1 MTRIIQAEK
10 VRLYDL
16 EKKFHLRLLEN
27 ENFFLEWQEN
37 LPELTELE
45 KQQLDRVKASYFNL
59 TKRPMLEDMVKM
71 VVLSP
76 LLNFSG
82 FYLPP
87 FYTTTEESVEIAA
100 QDEGVTIRGKIDI
113 LVLQDQLWII
123 VIESK
128 QVGFSLEV
136 GIPQALA
143 YMLANP
149 LPDKPVFGLVTNG
162 SNFIFIKLIQ
172 QGYPYY
178 ALSDEFTLRRGN
190 DLYMV
195 LRILKHLG
203 QLLIATNQN
212 EL

>member
-1 MTRIIQAEK
+1 MTQIIQAEK
-10 VRLYDL
+10 VKLYDL
-16 EKKFHLRLLEN
+16 EKKFQLSLSEDEH
-27 ENFFLEWQEN
+27 FFPEWREN
-37 LPELTELE
+37 LPELTDDE
-45 KQQLDRVKASYFNL
+45 KQQLDRVKASYLNL
-59 TKRPMLEDMVKM
+59 TKRLMLEDMVKM

-76 LLNFSG
+76 LLNYAG

-87 FYTTTEESVEIAA
+87 FYSTSEESVEIYDE
-100 QDEGVTIRGKIDI
+100 DEGVTIRGKIDV
-113 LVLQDQLWII
+113 LVLQDQLWVI

-149 LPDKPVFGLVTNG
+149 QPDKPVFGLVTNG
-162 SNFIFIKLIQ
+162 GNFIFIKVIQ
-172 QGYPYY
+172 QEHPSY

-195 LRILKHLG
+195 LQILKRLARLFI
-203 QLLIATNQN
+203 Q
-212 EL
+212 

>member
-1 MTRIIQAEK
+1 MTQIIQAEK

-27 ENFFLEWQEN
+27 ENFFSEWQEN

-45 KQQLDRVKASYFNL
+45 KQQLDQVKASYLNL

-87 FYTTTEESVEIAA
+87 FYTTTEESIEIAA

-128 QVGFSLEV
+128 QVGFSIEV

-149 LPDKPVFGLVTNG
+149 QPDKPVFGLVTNG

-190 DLYMV
+190 DLYIV